1 MRILFTPSARDQFL
15 SGLAYIR
22 KDNPSAAREFRR
34 KAERILRRLEDF
46 PKSGRRLPEFPE
58 LPYREVVVPPYRFF
72 YRVQGETVWIVGV
85 WHGAQLPRSPAE

>member
-1 MRILFTPSARDQFL
+1 MRILFTLSARDQFL

-22 KDNPSAAREFRR
+22 KDNPSAAREFRL

-46 PKSGRRLPEFPE
+46 PQSGRRLPEFPG
-58 LPYREVVVPPYRFF
+58 LPHREVVVPPYRSF

-85 WHGAQLPRSPAE
+85 WHGVQLPRSPAE